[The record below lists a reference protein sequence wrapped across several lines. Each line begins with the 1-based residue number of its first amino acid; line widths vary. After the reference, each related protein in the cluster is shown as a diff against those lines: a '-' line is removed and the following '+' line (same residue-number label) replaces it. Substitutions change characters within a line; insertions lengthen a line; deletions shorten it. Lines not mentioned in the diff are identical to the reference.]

1 MTMRYPYILNTSLF
15 FYLFN
20 LLDDRTC
27 QSGILPYANPAPT
40 VILRFD
46 NSSDGL
52 LPLLLLG
59 SNNDDAIGGDDD
71 DDANNNNG
79 PSSAHVS
86 NACCLPIL
94 PSLIQLAPSLLTH
107 GMDGSWWG

>member
-52 LPLLLLG
+52 LLLLG
-59 SNNDDAIGGDDD
+59 RSNNDDAIGGDDD
-71 DDANNNNG
+71 GNDANNNG

-94 PSLIQLAPSLLTH
+94 PSLQLAPPSLLTQ
-107 GMDGSWWG
+107 GMDESWWG

>member
-1 MTMRYPYILNTSLF
+1 MTMRYPYILLHILI

-20 LLDDRTC
+20 LLDRTC

-52 LPLLLLG
+52 LLLLG
-59 SNNDDAIGGDDD
+59 RSNNDDAIGGDDD